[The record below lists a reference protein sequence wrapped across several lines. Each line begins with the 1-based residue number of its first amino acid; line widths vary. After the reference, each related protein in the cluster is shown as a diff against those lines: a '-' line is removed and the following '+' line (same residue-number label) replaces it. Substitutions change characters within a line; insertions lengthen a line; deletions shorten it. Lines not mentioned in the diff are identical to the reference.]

1 MDPIAIL
8 AQAIG
13 NLEGTVSTLS
23 QTIQTAQADQ
33 RRDIGNLYTGINELK
48 NQMSALPCSKHS
60 DQIGKIEKWQGA
72 QNGEKEKE
80 KSEESKANWD
90 LRNSLIVTG
99 ASLVSSGIGGVLVY
113 WLTTGMRAGP

>member
-23 QTIQTAQADQ
+23 QTINKAQANQ
-33 RRDIGNLYTGINELK
+33 REDIGNLYAGINDLK
-48 NQMSALPCSKHS
+48 IQMSSLPCTKHS

-72 QNGEKEKE
+72 QNGEKEKG
-80 KSEESKANWD
+80 KLEEDKANWN
-90 LRNSLIVTG
+90 LRNSLVVTV
-99 ASLVSSGIGGVLVY
+99 ASLLSSGIGGVLVY

>member
-33 RRDIGNLYTGINELK
+33 RRDIGNLYTGINDLK
-48 NQMSALPCSKHS
+48 IQISSLPCTKHG
-60 DQIGKIEKWQGA
+60 DQIEKIEKWQGD
-72 QNGEKEKE
+72 QNGEKEKGKLE
-80 KSEESKANWD
+80 KDKANWN
-90 LRNSLIVTG
+90 LRNSLILTG